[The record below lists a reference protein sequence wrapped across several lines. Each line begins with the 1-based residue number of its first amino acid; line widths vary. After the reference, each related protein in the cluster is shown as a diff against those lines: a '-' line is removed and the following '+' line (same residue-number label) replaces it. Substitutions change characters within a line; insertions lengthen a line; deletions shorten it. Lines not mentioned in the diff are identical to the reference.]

1 MIKEYYQL
9 TKPGIIYG
17 NLITAAGGFLLAS
30 KGHIQWGLFLAILA
44 GTAFVIGSAC
54 VFNNYIDRGIDQKM
68 ERTKQRAMVKGSI
81 SGPAAL
87 TYGTILFIL
96 GFIVLAWYTNWLTLG
111 IGILAFIIY
120 VAVYGLSKRRSVH
133 GTIVGSFAG
142 AAPVV
147 AGYTTVT
154 DRFDLGAFILFLIL
168 VLWQMPHFYS
178 IAMYRLD
185 EYAAAEIPVL
195 PLKTSLRTTKIQI
208 LAYIVAFIVAV
219 AALTVFGYAGYT
231 YLVVMVLLGL
241 AWLRLGITGFK
252 AKDDAKWARKMF
264 RFSLIVILALSVM
277 LAVGSVLP

>member
-1 MIKEYYQL
+1 VIKEYYQL

-30 KGHIQWGLFLAILA
+30 QGQIQWGLFLAILA
-44 GTAFVIGSAC
+44 GTALVIGSAC

-154 DRFDLGAFILFLIL
+154 DRFDRRRNSRPA
-168 VLWQMPHFYS
+168 
-178 IAMYRLD
+178 
-185 EYAAAEIPVL
+185 
-195 PLKTSLRTTKIQI
+195 T
-208 LAYIVAFIVAV
+208 
-219 AALTVFGYAGYT
+219 
-231 YLVVMVLLGL
+231 
-241 AWLRLGITGFK
+241 
-252 AKDDAKWARKMF
+252 
-264 RFSLIVILALSVM
+264 
-277 LAVGSVLP
+277 

>member
-1 MIKEYYQL
+1 VIKEYYHL

-30 KGHIQWGLFLAILA
+30 KGHIQFGLFLATLA
-44 GTAFVIGSAC
+44 GTSLVIASAC

-68 ERTKQRAMVKGSI
+68 ERTKQRAMVKGAI

-96 GFIVLAWYTNWLTLG
+96 GAVILVRYTNFLTLG
-111 IGILAFIIY
+111 IGLVAFIVY
-120 VAVYGLSKRRSVH
+120 VAVYGVGKRRSVH
-133 GTIVGSFAG
+133 GTIIGSVAG

-154 DRFDLGAFILFLIL
+154 NRFDLGALILFAIL

-185 EYAAAEIPVL
+185 EYKAAEIPVL
-195 PLKTSLRTTKIQI
+195 PLKTSMRTTKIQI
-208 LAYIVAFIVAV
+208 VAYIVAFIVAV
-219 AALTVFGYAGYT
+219 AALTAFGYAGYT

-241 AWLRLGITGFK
+241 AWLRLGFQGFN
-252 AKDDAKWARKMF
+252 ATDDAAWARKMF
-264 RFSLIVILALSVM
+264 RFSLIVILSLSVV

>member
-1 MIKEYYQL
+1 MIKEYYHL

-30 KGHIQWGLFLAILA
+30 KGHIQFGLFLATLA
-44 GTAFVIGSAC
+44 GTSLVIASAC

-68 ERTKQRAMVKGSI
+68 ERTKQRAMVKGAI

-96 GFIVLAWYTNWLTLG
+96 GAVILVRYTNFLTLG
-111 IGILAFIIY
+111 IGLVAFIVY
-120 VAVYGLSKRRSVH
+120 VAVYGVGKRRSVH
-133 GTIVGSFAG
+133 GTIIGSVAG

-154 DRFDLGAFILFLIL
+154 NRFDLGALILFAIL

-185 EYAAAEIPVL
+185 EYKAAEIPVL
-195 PLKTSLRTTKIQI
+195 PLKTSMRTTKIQI
-208 LAYIVAFIVAV
+208 VAYIVAFIVAV
-219 AALTVFGYAGYT
+219 AALTAFGYAGYT

-241 AWLRLGITGFK
+241 AWLRLGFQGFN
-252 AKDDAKWARKMF
+252 ATDDAAWARKMF
-264 RFSLIVILALSVM
+264 RFSLIVILSLSVV